1 MSEATEQIALLDAEL
16 ADFGENIVLR
26 RVKGTSAAAPNN
38 VDVTVR
44 AFVRG
49 FQPNELVGGIIQQD
63 VKVILSPTQI
73 DAADWPADEADSTAP
88 IDQRIPR
95 KNRGDKCV
103 IAGRVHSVEAAKG
116 ILIDGTLVRID
127 MQCRGLA

>member
-1 MSEATEQIALLDAEL
+1 VSAAYEIAEL
-16 ADFGENIVLR
+16 DRALQEDGENIVLR
-26 RVKGTSAAAPNN
+26 RVKGTSLATVQN
-38 VDVTVR
+38 VDVTCR

-49 FQPNELVGGIIQQD
+49 YDPNELVGGISQQD

-73 DAADWPADEADSTAP
+73 DAADWPADEADSTSP
-88 IDQRIPR
+88 IDERIPR
-95 KNRGDKCV
+95 KNRGDRAV

-116 ILIDGTLVRID
+116 ILIDGILVRID